1 MNNKTVEILEY
12 NKIKELVKSYAI
24 SELGKNMWI
33 I

>member
-12 NKIKELVKSYAI
+12 KKIKELVKSYAI